1 MFYGHGAGGDATA
14 SAIVANL
21 VEAINFSQEI
31 DKSNLKISHSIGTLN
46 RKIKN
51 IEQVESSFYLRIHA
65 KDVPGVMAEITNIL
79 ANEKISIE
87 AVSQHEPEE
96 TDSLIPIVMITNSV
110 PGSCIN
116 KAIDKIQLLKNVDD
130 KVNSIRVLKLNE
142 K

>member
-1 MFYGHGAGGDATA
+1 
-14 SAIVANL
+14 
-21 VEAINFSQEI
+21 
-31 DKSNLKISHSIGTLN
+31 
-46 RKIKN
+46 
-51 IEQVESSFYLRIHA
+51 
-65 KDVPGVMAEITNIL
+65 MAEITNIL